1 LVYEGI
7 KAAGGMKGERNAV
20 EKDKA
25 GVDDIFKG
33 GEVESRIAF
42 NQTIGHGEL
51 KFTDKNGHEISET
64 KAMGFIKANAAK
76 GLAAQVLAGEADLEK
91 AFHGQGPNG
100 DKKLSFEMS
109 KGLYRSESANLANIA
124 SMAHLGVGDNE
135 FYNNIRAQGI
145 EKGKMAQAH
154 SHEMRKKFG
163 NLLNKNGFDKA
174 VDDYAER
181 DVQTFSGTAKGIHK
195 NLKKNPNI
203 YKENSEYSESSKQQ
217 TTNARIK
224 DLGGVNKAVDF
235 DVTSTRTK
243 TAEEKGALSG
253 KLTESL
259 KSLGIAPEEAKK
271 LAESIMEG
279 HREGAELLKAALSK
293 VSDISN
299 YSASSNFAKT
309 DEKIKTAGGIDE
321 AIKFDRD
328 ATKIQTAK
336 DLGNIETLND
346 FINNPE
352 ALNKFLSK
360 IKEKDKDI
368 DLSNLEGKT
377 GVDFL
382 KALGAS
388 QALYFSGNNSIV
400 SADGKIFQGGIT
412 PDGKVGGR
420 ITGGLSEVIDDSF
433 SKKEGKKYEGQ
444 AREDIHNGIYK
455 LAKFFG
461 ADDKTAN
468 EIADNIISTW
478 DEYGDVVLGAGLAGA
493 GIEAVKKIYSFV
505 KKRKIPA
512 PNDKPAINPTN
523 KMTNFKTEKIT
534 SNTPHSFK
542 DMGGLTGTPEKPSLF
557 ENIIDDSKNFVKGV
571 VRDVKGFVTNP
582 RAVMGVMASMIEG
595 TPLNPTPMADE
606 DEMVKKYIYGKPF
619 DLSGIKSHISPI
631 TSINMNNPVT
641 PHDVHQSVTSQV
653 QSIQFQQRM
662 AENQEYMRQFV
673 NLGAFGTTVQ
683 TAAGELSLST
693 SRQGTL
699 MIGDYQ
705 TNVPVNDFRNYM
717 NTNPD
722 AYQSFII
729 PILIYS

>member
-1 LVYEGI
+1 
-7 KAAGGMKGERNAV
+7 
-20 EKDKA
+20 
-25 GVDDIFKG
+25 
-33 GEVESRIAF
+33 
-42 NQTIGHGEL
+42 
-51 KFTDKNGHEISET
+51 
-64 KAMGFIKANAAK
+64 
-76 GLAAQVLAGEADLEK
+76 
-91 AFHGQGPNG
+91 
-100 DKKLSFEMS
+100 
-109 KGLYRSESANLANIA
+109 
-124 SMAHLGVGDNE
+124 MAHLGVGDNE
-135 FYNNIRAQGI
+135 FYSNIRAQGI

-154 SHEMRKKFG
+154 SKEMRNKFG
-163 NLLNKNGFDKA
+163 NLLNKNGFDEA

-203 YKENSEYSESSKQQ
+203 YEENSEYSESSKQQ

-224 DLGGVNKAVDF
+224 DLGGVDKAVDF
-235 DVTSTRTK
+235 DVTGTRIK

-293 VSDISN
+293 VSDVSN
-299 YSASSNFAKT
+299 YSAASNFAKT
-309 DEKIKTAGGIDE
+309 DEKIKTAGGINE

-360 IKEKDKDI
+360 LKEKNMDV
-368 DLSNLEGKT
+368 SNLEGKT

-388 QALYFSGNNSIV
+388 QALYFSGSNSIV
-400 SADGKIFQGGIT
+400 GADGKVFQGGIT
-412 PDGKVGGR
+412 PDGKVGGK

-433 SKKEGKKYEGQ
+433 KKKEGKTFEGQ

-468 EIADNIISTW
+468 EIADGVIKWW
-478 DEYGDVVLGAGLAGA
+478 DEYGDFIGGAAAIGTGYGFIKGGKELLQSRFPKSNSANTSPTLTKNKNVG
-493 GIEAVKKIYSFV
+493 GNVK
-505 KKRKIPA
+505 
-512 PNDKPAINPTN
+512 TN
-523 KMTNFKTEKIT
+523 NTYFTT
-534 SNTPHSFK
+534 SESSTPHSFK

-557 ENIIDDSKNFVKGV
+557 EQIIDDSKNFVKGV

-582 RAVMGVMASMIEG
+582 RAIMGVMASMIEG

-717 NTNPD
+717 STNPD
-722 AYQSFII
+722 AYQSFVSMLSNSKLNNDNSGMMLSGYSKLDNGRIEN
-729 PILIYS
+729 ILQVMQQHTAKQSDNTMIGLQESNNYLEKLYDTNKELTDAIKSILEDKK